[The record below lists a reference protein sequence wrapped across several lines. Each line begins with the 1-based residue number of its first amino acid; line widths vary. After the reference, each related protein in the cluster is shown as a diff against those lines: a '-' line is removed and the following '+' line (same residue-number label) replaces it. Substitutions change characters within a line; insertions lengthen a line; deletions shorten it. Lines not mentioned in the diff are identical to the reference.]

1 MGIID
6 RIRELGRTKDR
17 EKAWEEAYKEKEVRE
32 RTARIENKAREI
44 YEEEEA
50 HKRSDEMRTRGATNR
65 GASTFPSTLLLE
77 NVRSPHFL
85 GWALFVFLLLI
96 ASWYYD
102 FLHIR
107 EVLTGYGFTI
117 LGLITV
123 IVMIFFILYGWF
135 VRAYVSRGQDIASFY
150 IATALFI
157 WMLDLVPENAWLIG
171 PWLGPEWAGYI
182 YPIDAGV
189 LKISLLSVFFSGV
202 FFSMLYINMVLNII
216 EKEWVVFSLM
226 FIFIIITN
234 HFLNFIAGYFP
245 YLNINFGFPYGKI
258 GYTMLVI
265 ALLCLLGWGAWKLDK
280 KNRGTAL
287 PEFFSSVYMYFV
299 FSFFLVNNGWKGNYR
314 AWFHAAYIL
323 AFGFGYM
330 KNMEKNKSVRYFLIP
345 TLLITDFFGYGILY
359 NTDILALKFIPPIV
373 LFVIVYCYEKEAEY
387 GKKNYTYPVTAF
399 ILLVTF
405 ILIMSINVVGFE
417 EGGSIPYI
425 AKKGTSFKE
434 VYSAFTGKIKEA
446 VEGRL
451 DIATGGLY
459 RGNVEKNRYESLGV
473 YFGNLRAADP
483 RFYDKEP
490 ITLWGTIRSKTYKD
504 AVVINFSCYRLK
516 DNKRIMADK
525 IVPDI
530 KFPIF
535 TLEEVD
541 TECVFYPSTEPK
553 IQPGANTITFSAEYN
568 FGTDAYLKAYFI
580 DRDRFRAYARED
592 VDPLKEFGIKDRNPA
607 AVFTNGPVE
616 IGIGTGEPLITVS
629 EGYAIKPSIGITL
642 TNRQEIQDKDKKII
656 TRWEGKIKNITEL
669 VLLVPP
675 GITLENIES
684 CKSNNAA
691 EKLKC
696 PCSMPFEAYDLNKC
710 RKTCE
715 DDVKNPCEQACSGA
729 FSEGKERD
737 NCKEECSAA
746 YDNCKNECTF
756 LFDATE
762 DNVKGKYQGYA
773 LDVGSI
779 QFKDLNKDID
789 KHRSFQCR
797 FAPSQE
803 ILDAAPITTRY
814 FRVRARYNYLLEN
827 SVAVNV
833 EATPTPQITTVPAQL
848 FNLAAES
855 RDLWFEGVSPELIAA
870 IASVESNFRHCCQ
883 EIQGKG
889 TKCTPTNDKSCD
901 FNKLITSGT
910 SYGIM
915 QVKYN
920 TEKTKA
926 EVNQLIER
934 HCAVKNIADYDCN
947 VKVGM
952 AILKTKYDMFKNGC
966 KETSEYK
973 SGNTKKYPTLINACN
988 SCTSTIGGTP
998 YSSYTGYS
1006 AAVRGYNGWGCDSR
1020 FDRGYV
1026 EKAERAMKSV
1036 KGAEIIDP
1044 STLKSIFREG
1054 EGMYDITSLTET
1066 QTSEKPSPP
1075 IGPIAYDTP
1084 NTGKSITISWGSSPT
1099 PNVRYLVYQYQQT
1112 GESRNSY
1119 DSVETI
1125 YVDTNVEDGIS
1136 YYYKI
1141 TAYNDFEESDPIVT
1155 NVVKSIADI

>member
-1 MGIID
+1 MGIFD

-17 EKAWEEAYKEKEVRE
+17 EKVWGEAYKEKEVRE

-50 HKRSDEMRTRGATNR
+50 HKRADEMRTQGATNR
-65 GASTFPSTLLLE
+65 GVSTFPSTLLLE
-77 NVRSPHFL
+77 NVRNPHF
-85 GWALFVFLLLI
+85 WWWVFAI
-96 ASWYYD
+96 FI
-102 FLHIR
+102 FLVAAWWTNFLRFRDIMFN
-107 EVLTGYGFTI
+107 YGFTLI
-117 LGLITV
+117 GLMTV
-123 IVMIFFILYGWF
+123 VVMICFILYGWF
-135 VRAYVSRGQDIASFY
+135 VPPYNLAKFY

-157 WMLDLVPENAWLIG
+157 WIIDLAPENTFLIG
-171 PWLGPEWAGYI
+171 QYLGPEYQGFVFNLISSEWSIDWAWNVVLL
-182 YPIDAGV
+182 PILA
-189 LKISLLSVFFSGV
+189 SSATFAF
-202 FFSMLYINMVLNII
+202 LYINMVYKII
-216 EKEWVVFSLM
+216 KKEYIA
-226 FIFIIITN
+226 FI
-234 HFLNFIAGYFP
+234 LS
-245 YLNINFGFPYGKI
+245 FGFILLFNYLTNQLPTYLRFGFTIPYGK
-258 GYTMLVI
+258 VI
-265 ALLCLLGWGAWKLDK
+265 FFALLIGIGLWAWKKDK
-280 KNRGTAL
+280 KRTGEEI
-287 PEFFSSVYMYFV
+287 PEFFSALYLIIV
-299 FSFFLVNNGWKGNYR
+299 FSFFWLNTGWQGNIK
-314 AWFHAAYIL
+314 AWAHVIFII
-323 AFGFGYM
+323 AFGFSYIKAKASNPAIGYI
-330 KNMEKNKSVRYFLIP
+330 SIAS
-345 TLLITDFFGYGILY
+345 LLIFDFYGYGLLY
-359 NTDILALKFIPPIV
+359 SSDILALQFIPPFA
-373 LFVIVYCYEKEAEY
+373 LFVIWYCYDKEVKSGE
-387 GKKNYTYPVTAF
+387 KNYTYPVAAF

-405 ILIMSINVVGFE
+405 ILLMSVSVGGTTTAEVPFVE
-417 EGGSIPYI
+417 
-425 AKKGTSFKE
+425 KKSVGPKD
-434 VYSAFTGKIKEA
+434 AFTQFTERLKDVI
-446 VEGRL
+446 EGRL

-459 RGNVEKNRYESLGV
+459 RGNVEKNMYESLGV

-490 ITLWGTIRSKTYKD
+490 ITVWGTIRSKTYKD

-553 IQPGANTITFSAEYN
+553 IQPGANMITFSAEYN

-592 VDPLKEFGIKDRNPA
+592 VDPLKEFGIKDKKP
-607 AVFTNGPVE
+607 VSISTNGPVE

-629 EGYAIKPSIGITL
+629 EGYAIKPTIGITL

-684 CKSNNAA
+684 CKSQDKA

-696 PCSMPFEAYDLNKC
+696 PCSMPFEDYDADRCAN
-710 RKTCE
+710 TCTLQ
-715 DDVKNPCEQACSGA
+715 VSNPCKEACISSYTDKKESGLCEA
-729 FSEGKERD
+729 ECDDASDRCVKECD
-737 NCKEECSAA
+737 
-746 YDNCKNECTF
+746 F
-756 LFDATE
+756 LFKIDEGEGSANE
-762 DNVKGKYQGYA
+762 KYKGYA
-773 LDVGSI
+773 LDVGSLE
-779 QFKDLNKDID
+779 FKDLNKDID

-833 EATPTPQITTVPAQL
+833 EATPTPQITTVPTPL

-855 RDLWFEGVSPELIAA
+855 QDLWFEGVSSELIAA

-883 EIQGKG
+883 EIQAKG

-947 VKVGM
+947 VRVGM
-952 AILKTKYDMFKNGC
+952 AILKTKYDIFKNGC

-988 SCTSTIGGTP
+988 ICTSTIGGSP
-998 YSSYTGYS
+998 YSSYTGYR

-1026 EKAERAMKSV
+1026 EKAERAMKTV

-1084 NTGKSITISWGSSPT
+1084 KTRNSITISWGSSQT
-1099 PNVRYLVYQYQQT
+1099 PNVRYLVDQYKQQT
-1112 GESRNSY
+1112 GESKNLY
-1119 DSVETI
+1119 DGTETI
-1125 YVDTNVEDGIS
+1125 YVDTDVEDGIS

-1141 TAYNDFEESDPIVT
+1141 TAYSDFEKSDPAVT
-1155 NVVKSIADI
+1155 NVVKSIDDV